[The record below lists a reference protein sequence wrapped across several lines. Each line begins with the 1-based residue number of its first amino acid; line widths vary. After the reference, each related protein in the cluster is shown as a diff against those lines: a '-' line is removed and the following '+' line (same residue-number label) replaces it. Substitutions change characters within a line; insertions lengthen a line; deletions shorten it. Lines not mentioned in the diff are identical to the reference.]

1 MQPNQIQTTSR
12 TQQTDTEILV
22 KYANLNFFY
31 DLDTTNLPLSI

>member
-12 TQQTDTEILV
+12 TQQTDTEISV
-22 KYANLNFFY
+22 DYANLNFY